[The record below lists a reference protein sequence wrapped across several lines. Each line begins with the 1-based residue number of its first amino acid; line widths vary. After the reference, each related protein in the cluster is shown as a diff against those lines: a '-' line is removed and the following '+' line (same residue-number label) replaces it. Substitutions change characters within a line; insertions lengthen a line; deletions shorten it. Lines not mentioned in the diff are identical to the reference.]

1 MAIVDVKKITA
12 IVLKRDTRKVL
23 RKMQGMGVLE
33 IKTAQ
38 PEEEGDFR
46 RQENQ
51 TAILR
56 IQNALSE
63 VRTALSVITR
73 YDHSKKSFL
82 TPKPAVTVRELNAMG
97 EKQEEIQAAID
108 AATAISAKMNEIR
121 QRSSRIHN
129 IMAQLEPFS
138 SLDIPVEE
146 IRPTAHARFF
156 CGYIPQESLDEAQK
170 LAETYEG
177 LFVMQEMEGG
187 SDFVPLFAAAHASV
201 AEDVRSQLKELSF
214 SDMKFDGFRGTVA
227 GRIGTLRQE
236 LEGLQ
241 RERLEQEKLAEKAA
255 GSRDLLLAYEDYLN
269 NQLESE
275 EAYARLGATERVN
288 IIEGYIRH
296 YDEEALKK
304 GLSQVTEDFYL
315 RVETPAEDD
324 ADAPTVIENK
334 KLLRPFE
341 AVTDMY
347 STPARTGIDPVYVL
361 APFYF
366 IFFGMM
372 LSDAAY
378 GILLSIGALIVL
390 KVKKPTGMF
399 RQVTGVLAICGV
411 STLIWGALF
420 GSWFGLEGIQPILFS
435 PLSAPLPMLI
445 LCISIGYLHI
455 LTALGTGFYMLARD
469 GKIWDAIFDKG
480 FWIITLLAV
489 PALLLDGTAGLIC
502 ACVGLG
508 GLILTQGRAKKGIVK
523 KLIGGLASV
532 YDITGYLSDLLSYS
546 RIFGMA
552 LATAVIAMVFNRICG
567 MLAGNVIGFIFA
579 AAIFAVGHVFNIG
592 INSLGAYVHSSRLQY
607 IESFNKF
614 FEGGGRAFRPLAYRT
629 KNFRFEENDKAM
641 SLQDK

>member
-1 MAIVDVKKITA
+1 
-12 IVLKRDTRKVL
+12 
-23 RKMQGMGVLE
+23 
-33 IKTAQ
+33 
-38 PEEEGDFR
+38 
-46 RQENQ
+46 
-51 TAILR
+51 
-56 IQNALSE
+56 
-63 VRTALSVITR
+63 
-73 YDHSKKSFL
+73 
-82 TPKPAVTVRELNAMG
+82 
-97 EKQEEIQAAID
+97 
-108 AATAISAKMNEIR
+108 
-121 QRSSRIHN
+121 
-129 IMAQLEPFS
+129 
-138 SLDIPVEE
+138 
-146 IRPTAHARFF
+146 
-156 CGYIPQESLDEAQK
+156 
-170 LAETYEG
+170 
-177 LFVMQEMEGG
+177 
-187 SDFVPLFAAAHASV
+187 
-201 AEDVRSQLKELSF
+201 
-214 SDMKFDGFRGTVA
+214 
-227 GRIGTLRQE
+227 
-236 LEGLQ
+236 
-241 RERLEQEKLAEKAA
+241 
-255 GSRDLLLAYEDYLN
+255 
-269 NQLESE
+269 
-275 EAYARLGATERVN
+275 
-288 IIEGYIRH
+288 
-296 YDEEALKK
+296 
-304 GLSQVTEDFYL
+304 
-315 RVETPAEDD
+315 
-324 ADAPTVIENK
+324 
-334 KLLRPFE
+334 
-341 AVTDMY
+341 MY

-552 LATAVIAMVFNRICG
+552 LGDGCHRHGIQPHLRHAGGQCDRLYLRRLPFSPWG
-567 MLAGNVIGFIFA
+567 MCSISASTLWGPMCIPAACNILNLSTSSLKA
-579 AAIFAVGHVFNIG
+579 AAGRFVPWHTGQKISDLKKMTKRCHCK
-592 INSLGAYVHSSRLQY
+592 INKKAFQAKVLGGQWIWNSV
-607 IESFNKF
+607 
-614 FEGGGRAFRPLAYRT
+614 
-629 KNFRFEENDKAM
+629 
-641 SLQDK
+641 